1 MTVKDIFNAIKDYE
15 DLDIWIDNGD
25 QMWAAD
31 GTRETAREMLD
42 AIEDGARVEARIYY
56 DENGNRVPSSEYSS
70 DVDVETV
77 FDSDDSIV
85 NEYSGGKRF
94 VKLEDGQFD
103 RLNRLKYLG
112 QLVVYIAIK
121 HKYGKEHCYFD
132 TKSEGFAYVDDKRII
147 SISVYK
153 DSDGEP
159 FECYYN
165 FFDKNEKFKNSSKYK
180 VTSWDEVIEHFIF
193 DEIELKR

>member
-1 MTVKDIFNAIKDYE
+1 MTVKDIFNAIKGYE

-77 FDSDDSIV
+77 FDSDDFISG
-85 NEYSGGKRF
+85 EYCG
-94 VKLEDGQFD
+94 
-103 RLNRLKYLG
+103 
-112 QLVVYIAIK
+112 
-121 HKYGKEHCYFD
+121 
-132 TKSEGFAYVDDKRII
+132 
-147 SISVYK
+147 
-153 DSDGEP
+153 
-159 FECYYN
+159 
-165 FFDKNEKFKNSSKYK
+165 
-180 VTSWDEVIEHFIF
+180 
-193 DEIELKR
+193 

>member
-77 FDSDDSIV
+77 FDSDDFISG
-85 NEYSGGKRF
+85 EYGGEKRF
-94 VKLEDGQFD
+94 VKVEDAQF
-103 RLNRLKYLG
+103 NRLKETG
-112 QLVVYIAIK
+112 ELVVYIAIK
-121 HKYGKEHCYFD
+121 RKYGEEHCYFD
-132 TKSEGFAYVDDKRII
+132 TQSGGFAYGDDKRII

-159 FECYYN
+159 SECNYN
-165 FFDKNEKFKNSSKYK
+165 FFDKNEKYQKTSKYK
-180 VTSWDEVIEHFIF
+180 VTSWDEVIEYFIF

>member
-15 DLDIWIDNGD
+15 DLDIWIDDGD

-77 FDSDDSIV
+77 FDSDDFITS
-85 NEYSGGKRF
+85 EYGEGKRF
-94 VKLEDGQFD
+94 VKVEDAQF
-103 RLNRLKYLG
+103 NRLKETG
-112 QLVVYIAIK
+112 ELVVYIAIK
-121 HKYGKEHCYFD
+121 RKYGEEHCYFD
-132 TKSEGFAYVDDKRII
+132 TQSGGFAYGDDKRII